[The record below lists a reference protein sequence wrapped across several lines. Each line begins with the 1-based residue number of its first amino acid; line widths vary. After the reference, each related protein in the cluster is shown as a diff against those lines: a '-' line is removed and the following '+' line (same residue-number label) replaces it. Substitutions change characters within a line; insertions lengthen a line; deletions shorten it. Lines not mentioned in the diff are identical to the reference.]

1 MNSERYSGSCHC
13 GAVRFTAN
21 ADLGQTITCNCSICR
36 RTGAILAFVP
46 ANEFTLVSGADALS
60 DYQFGRKSVH
70 HLFCRTCGVRPFGRG
85 TGPDGR
91 EMVAIN
97 VRCLDDVD
105 LAKLRPVAFDGASL

>member
-1 MNSERYSGSCHC
+1 MNPEHYTGSCHC
-13 GAVRFTAN
+13 GAVRFEAN

-46 ANEFTLVSGADALS
+46 ASDFTLVSGADALS
-60 DYQFGRKSVH
+60 DYQFNKKTVH
-70 HLFCRTCGVRPFGRG
+70 HLFCKTCGVRPFGRG
-85 TGPDGR
+85 IGPDGR

-105 LAKLRPVAFDGASL
+105 LAALRPVAFDGASL